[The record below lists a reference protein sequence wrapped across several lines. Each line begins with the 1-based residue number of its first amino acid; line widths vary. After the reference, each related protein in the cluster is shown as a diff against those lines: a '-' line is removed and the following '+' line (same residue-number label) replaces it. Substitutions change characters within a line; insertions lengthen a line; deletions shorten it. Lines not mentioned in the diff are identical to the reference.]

1 MKKSRYIIGYLDNPN
16 TWDKSVFETAIRE
29 EVEASTGPL
38 TPSDE
43 FMIGSLSMTVNSLIE
58 AELMIRELGL
68 TTQYNSGTATSPWY
82 KIRTEMADKAIK
94 ILGELGLVARGRP
107 KLNNKVTTVDE
118 LFTAA

>member
-1 MKKSRYIIGYLDNPN
+1 
-16 TWDKSVFETAIRE
+16 
-29 EVEASTGPL
+29 
-38 TPSDE
+38 
-43 FMIGSLSMTVNSLIE
+43 
-58 AELMIRELGL
+58 MIRELGL

-118 LFTAA
+118 LFQPA